1 MDFKVL
7 ADLIENGVPFNK
19 MLGIRVCEIAEG
31 RLKLFIPFREDLIG
45 DVRRPA
51 IHGGVISALA
61 DVCGGFAVW
70 TLCKLEDRLAT
81 IDMRVDYLRPATA
94 HDLYA
99 EATVRLLGNRMGNAQ
114 VMLWS
119 EGTPDLH
126 VAEGRGVYNIRRN
139 PR

>member
-19 MLGIRVCEIAEG
+19 MLGIRVCEISEG

-139 PR
+139 SR